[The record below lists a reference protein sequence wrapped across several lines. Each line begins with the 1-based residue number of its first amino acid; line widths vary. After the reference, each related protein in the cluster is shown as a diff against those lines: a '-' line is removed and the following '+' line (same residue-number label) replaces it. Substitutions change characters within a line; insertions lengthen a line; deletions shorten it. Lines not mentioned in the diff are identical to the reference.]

1 MVVNVRIIPKIE
13 KRDAVDHIEDIVRV
27 SDGIMVA
34 RGDLGVED
42 PIEQVPELQKQ
53 IISASNSRAIAVIT
67 ATQMLESMVNNPSP
81 TRAEVTDVANA
92 IFDGTDAVMLSE
104 ETAVGKYPV
113 ECLRALNNV
122 SQNIEI
128 LFLAL
133 LLSASKRDALP
144 IMVTPMTLKH
154 EKSSNERESPVWSSA
169 RTTQQFSAD
178 FDSGQQKKHL
188 WKTLVRRK
196 VLHEYKQ
203 IADYGLIGD
212 QKTCAL
218 VGIDGSIDWFCIPRF
233 DSPSIFA
240 AILDLKKGG
249 CFRVMPK
256 ADSFQSY
263 QHYDGL
269 TNILVTEFQTDTGNL
284 TLTDFMPCFKIG
296 GTMVSSGEIHRRLQ
310 CISGEMDVEVYL
322 KPRLDYVSS
331 TAQRMKR
338 LKGMGYSFY
347 STDPKTRQE
356 FALIT
361 PLEFKKINGSILSL
375 SFTMKQRDQ
384 TDLVLRY
391 GGAKMHHQENPK
403 TDIKLQ
409 ETRTFWKK
417 WIGKSTYSGKWREEV
432 LRSALLLK
440 LLIYSPTGAIIA
452 SPTTSLPERIG
463 GTRNWDYRYSWI
475 RDSSFVLW
483 AFHALGFTE
492 EAKTYLSWIVSIFF
506 LTAGNLQIMLGVGGE
521 RDLTERLLPRLKGY
535 MNSQP
540 VRVGNGAWD
549 QFQLDVYGILLDALY
564 FSHKHGGGIE
574 KEVFTYL
581 IRPIVEAL
589 EKNWKKADCGIWE
602 VRGEKKHFVYS
613 KMWCWVALDRAI
625 KISRALGMQADAGKW
640 SALRDKIKD
649 EILKKGWNES
659 LGAFVRSYGS
669 KGLDSANLLMPLVR
683 FIDANDPK
691 MLSTVEK
698 TKKELMR
705 KGKFLYRYRS
715 HDGLPGKEGAF
726 LICSFWL
733 VNCLTMAGNI
743 EEAEKILDSLLK
755 FSNHLGLFSEEI
767 DPEKETMLGNFPQAF
782 THMGFITAATSLG
795 KALAKKDAESKLI
808 DFE

>member
-240 AILDLKKGG
+240 AILDKRKGG
-249 CFRVMPK
+249 SFKILPK
-256 ADSFQSY
+256 SKEFETRQFY
-263 QHYDGL
+263 EGL
-269 TNILVTEFQTDTGNL
+269 TNILITEFKNEEGHLQIL
-284 TLTDFMPCFKIG
+284 DFMPCFK
-296 GTMVSSGEIHRRLQ
+296 VSRIVVSTGEILRRITSPDPGTQLGLSL
-310 CISGEMDVEVYL
+310 ITSL
-322 KPRLDYVSS
+322 KFNEIKKGKLFAS
-331 TAQRMKR
+331 KR
-338 LKGMGYSFY
+338 LAEGE
-347 STDPKTRQE
+347 T
-356 FALIT
+356 
-361 PLEFKKINGSILSL
+361 
-375 SFTMKQRDQ
+375 

-391 GGAKMHHQENPK
+391 GEAGLHIGEDPLIEM
-403 TDIKLQ
+403 KLAD
-409 ETRTFWKK
+409 TRAYWKRWSSMCK
-417 WIGKSTYSGKWREEV
+417 YKGKWQDFV
-432 LRSALLLK
+432 LRSALALK
-440 LLIYSPTGAIIA
+440 LLVYSPTGAIVA
-452 SPTTSLPERIG
+452 APTPSLPEEIQG
-463 GTRNWDYRYSWI
+463 VRNWDYRYSWV

-483 AFHALGFTE
+483 AFHSIGHDE
-492 EAKTYLSWIVSIFF
+492 SEDSYLDWLMSTFY
-506 LTAGNLQIMLGVGGE
+506 LTAQNMQVMVGIGGE
-521 RDLTERLLPRLKGY
+521 RNLTEKTIDNLEGYKG
-535 MNSQP
+535 SKP
-540 VRVGNGAWD
+540 VRIGNGAWD
-549 QFQLDVYGILLDALY
+549 QFQLDLYGILVDALY
-564 FSHKHGGGIE
+564 FSHIHKQRVTKKVYEH
-574 KEVFTYL
+574 L
-581 IRPIVEAL
+581 IKPVVKIVEDVWD
-589 EKNWKKADCGIWE
+589 KPDSGIWE
-602 VRGEKKHFVYS
+602 VRGGKRQFVYS
-613 KMWCWVALDRAI
+613 KVWCWVAIDRAV
-625 KISRALGMQADAGKW
+625 KMAGALNMKDDVQKW
-640 SALRDKIKD
+640 SKFRDRIRETIYARGLNNSIK
-649 EILKKGWNES
+649 S
-659 LGAFVRSYGS
+659 FVQSYDS
-669 KGLDSANLLMPLVR
+669 TDLDSANLLMPQVK
-683 FIDANDPK
+683 FINGKDPK
-691 MLSTVEK
+691 MISTIK
-698 TKKELMR
+698 QIKKSLMSE
-705 KGKFLYRYRS
+705 GKFLYRYKTK
-715 HDGLPGKEGAF
+715 DGLPGDEGAF

-733 VNCLTMAGNI
+733 VSCLTMAGKLD
-743 EEAEKILDSLLK
+743 EADKLLDSLLK
-755 FSNHLGLFSEEI
+755 CSNHVGLFSEEI
-767 DPEKETMLGNFPQAF
+767 DPKDGSMLGNCPQAF
-782 THMGFITAATSLG
+782 THMGFITAAAGLE
-795 KALAKKDAESKLI
+795 KAKMKH
-808 DFE
+808 